1 MVEGGSR
8 PYSEVVGHPSI
19 LRPQPVPCIAM
30 PPLCHAVREPGC
42 AYQTFC
48 QPQLCCLHCRPTQSV
63 PLDKYPVTLDKYPA
77 QCAHGNSRSSPPS
90 HPSCWEADASVPVHP
105 PGAQPIQQ
113 SISHPGSD
121 PVPHGTSSTLPR
133 QPTVSSSRPLAEPSP
148 ADQTVTYEKRSDPCG
163 KGQTDVP
170 VAATSPEPSP
180 NRDPLQVHNQT
191 QVQTTTETSN
201 QAMVELQPI
210 FDCISGGRVS
220 FSTIFS
226 VFCKA
231 IPLRLILTTGLGP
244 AFRHCCKGC
253 KSTTLLTGLHRKS

>member
-8 PYSEVVGHPSI
+8 PYTEVVGHPSI

-63 PLDKYPVTLDKYPA
+63 PLDKYSVNLDKYPA
-77 QCAHGNSRSSPPS
+77 QCPHSRSSPPS
-90 HPSCWEADASVPVHP
+90 LHSCWEAEASVPVHP

-113 SISHPGSD
+113 STSHPLSD
-121 PVPHGTSSTLPR
+121 PVPHGTSSALPR
-133 QPTVSSSRPLAEPSP
+133 QPTVSNSRPLAEP
-148 ADQTVTYEKRSDPCG
+148 TVIGEIRSDICG
-163 KGQTDVP
+163 NGQNAASG
-170 VAATSPEPSP
+170 AATSPEPSP
-180 NRDPLQVHNQT
+180 NRDHLQVQNQA

-201 QAMVELQPI
+201 QTMVELQPI
-210 FDCISGGRVS
+210 FDCIDDGRVS
-220 FSTIFS
+220 FGK

-231 IPLRLILTTGLGP
+231 IPLLLVCLILTTG
-244 AFRHCCKGC
+244 FRPSSRQCCKGC
-253 KSTTLLTGLHRKS
+253 KSTTPLTPRVLAHV